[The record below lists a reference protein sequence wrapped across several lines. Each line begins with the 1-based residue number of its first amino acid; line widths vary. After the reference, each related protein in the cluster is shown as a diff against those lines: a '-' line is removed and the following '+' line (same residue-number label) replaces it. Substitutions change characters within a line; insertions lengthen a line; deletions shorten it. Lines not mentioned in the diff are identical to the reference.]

1 MDSAD
6 VCRWYGA
13 YGQPVPELGRVRAT
27 DDGLLTIGNADVLDS
42 GNYTCSAVN
51 LAGTTSRTVWIV
63 VSGDCR
69 AASSRVAWPGGE
81 VVRALDWLLK
91 SSRVRSLAVPF
102 PCNNL
107 GHVVCRRVPLSPSGI
122 IWYRSSGG
130 DALRLGG

>member
-1 MDSAD
+1 MDSAG

-69 AASSRVAWPGGE
+69 SASSRVAWPGGV

-102 PCNNL
+102 PGKPWARCLQTCASVTERYNL
-107 GHVVCRRVPLSPSGI
+107 VPVKRR
-122 IWYRSSGG
+122 
-130 DALRLGG
+130 